1 MMPFNIE
8 SHLIVLLNYLLSHER
23 SHFFETFDVQSEQG
37 LQDLVND
44 PSIQHIW
51 KSARIVCHAFESN
64 LIIIKGCEL

>member
-1 MMPFNIE
+1 MPFNIE

-64 LIIIKGCEL
+64 LIIIRGCEL